1 MNQKIPALI
10 LILLL
15 LAGGLLLV
23 GCSRQLNSDDAVRK
37 AILDHL
43 SSRPGLDM
51 SKMDMDISKVTV
63 NGDKASVD
71 VTFKVK
77 GGAANQTMGMT
88 YDLVRSGDVW
98 KVQGT
103 PTGHGAEGSAGASP
117 HGAGSPPMG
126 GDGGGEK
133 AGSSGS
139 FHPQV
144 GGSSALPPG
153 HPPMN
158 PPATSKQ

>member
-1 MNQKIPALI
+1 MNQKISALI
-10 LILLL
+10 LTLLL
-15 LAGGLLLV
+15 FV
-23 GCSRQLNSDDAVRK
+23 GCSGKANSDDAVRK

-51 SKMDMDISKVTV
+51 SKMDVDISKVTS

-71 VTFKVK
+71 VIFKAK

-88 YDLVRSGDVW
+88 YDLVRSGDAW
-98 KVQGT
+98 KVQGM
-103 PTGHGAEGSAGASP
+103 PTGHGTEGGGAGASP
-117 HGAGSPPMG
+117 HGAGGPPMAQVP
-126 GDGGGEK
+126 GDGSEK
-133 AGSSGS
+133 AGSSES

>member
-1 MNQKIPALI
+1 MYRRAFTVALT
-10 LILLL
+10 LLL
-15 LAGGLLLV
+15 FVA
-23 GCSRQLNSDDAVRK
+23 CSSKANSDDAIRK

-51 SKMDMDISKVTV
+51 SKMDVDVSKVTV

-71 VTFKVK
+71 VVFKVK

-88 YDLVRSGDVW
+88 YDMVRSHGAW

-103 PTGHGAEGSAGASP
+103 PTGHGADGGAGAAGASP
-117 HGAGSPPMG
+117 HGAGGPPTTAMP
-126 GDGGGEK
+126 GDAGGEK
-133 AGSSGS
+133 AGSSES

-144 GGSSALPPG
+144 GGTGALPPG

-158 PPATSKQ
+158 PAPTGKQ